1 MKIRRKTATFERDT
15 NKRARPFFVSQPV
28 PKNQPVKPRTRT
40 ILHGGGGRKRLWNF
54 YRFQSFDT
62 NIRNIFLVACSW
74 SGLKGVNWLV
84 RPHLPPIFS
93 PSSGS
98 KKSKLNLNK
107 SKIALYFPRIN
118 SIHAEISEWFASF
131 HRERNFHTG
140 SKCLENVETSL
151 CTRSFLLSIALS
163 NPALLT
169 AIIKFFYPSDGEKVF
184 VEFDKSNPRATLF
197 GSLFIRDRIL
207 ANKEM
212 ILPIRA
218 KCNTKLAYTKRSLI
232 YFSPTEIRLESKLRN
247 KIREEKRRNKK
258 ISGPWE
264 TAG

>member
-1 MKIRRKTATFERDT
+1 MRCIFHELIQFMLKFPSDLHRSIAREIFIQVQNVWRTS
-15 NKRARPFFVSQPV
+15 KRVYAHV
-28 PKNQPVKPRTRT
+28 
-40 ILHGGGGRKRLWNF
+40 
-54 YRFQSFDT
+54 
-62 NIRNIFLVACSW
+62 
-74 SGLKGVNWLV
+74 
-84 RPHLPPIFS
+84 
-93 PSSGS
+93 
-98 KKSKLNLNK
+98 
-107 SKIALYFPRIN
+107 
-118 SIHAEISEWFASF
+118 
-131 HRERNFHTG
+131 
-140 SKCLENVETSL
+140 
-151 CTRSFLLSIALS
+151 LSIALS